1 MIIQNHLG
9 NQNKLAS
16 KAIKA
21 SQSAM
26 GRDVIWMPI
35 DFMVDACLSNSTA
48 AQISNPRVNSIDR
61 YLGVFHVFYVLNIEF
76 VETLF

>member
-9 NQNKLAS
+9 NQNKLGS

-26 GRDVIWMPI
+26 GRHVIWMPI
-35 DFMVDACLSNSTA
+35 DFMVDACLSNSTT
-48 AQISNPRVNSIDR
+48 AQINSIDR
-61 YLGVFHVFYVLNIEF
+61 YLGVFHVLYVLNIDF